1 MVTKWYSFFLAIHYV
16 ALSSRH
22 DYGLFENFEIMK
34 DSFLKEKTSTLRLKS
49 LRNELH
55 NGITKISDRDLLNWN
70 TYVQIR
76 GHCNDSSNTIR
87 KRESFELRR
96 IFSNPMSKILRL
108 SHMHISRL
116 INGFQDPPS
125 YNYSMPAQEI
135 IKGAQKG
142 LIMLHETYDLNLREF
157 AKGKI
162 GKEDGFISRKTE
174 SLYPDD
180 LASMSTIALNIFR
193 WYDNSLQYLNASLN
207 GFYNLNETRIDK
219 LLPIH
224 FETTL
229 LMMKKAYSMAHN
241 QMFYKKGKHIGS
253 DWKLFP
259 YLVNRGA
266 LKAFKCLI
274 KYSISRTNIKIVL
287 PFLSSIYYNPIRLL
301 KYAI

>member
-16 ALSSRH
+16 VLSSRH

-49 LRNELH
+49 LRKELH

-157 AKGKI
+157 SKGKI

-193 WYDNSLQYLNASLN
+193 WYDNSLQYLKASLE
-207 GFYNLNETRIDK
+207 GFHNLSETQK
-219 LLPIH
+219 KEFLPTN
-224 FETTL
+224 FKEKL
-229 LMMKKAYSMAHN
+229 LMMRSSYSVAHN
-241 QMFYKKGKHIGS
+241 EMLYKKQKHIGS

-259 YLVNRGA
+259 YLVDKGV
-266 LKAFKCLI
+266 LKAFKGNN
-274 KYSISRTNIKIVL
+274 KYLGSSNSTNISFI
-287 PFLSSIYYNPIRLL
+287 F
-301 KYAI
+301 